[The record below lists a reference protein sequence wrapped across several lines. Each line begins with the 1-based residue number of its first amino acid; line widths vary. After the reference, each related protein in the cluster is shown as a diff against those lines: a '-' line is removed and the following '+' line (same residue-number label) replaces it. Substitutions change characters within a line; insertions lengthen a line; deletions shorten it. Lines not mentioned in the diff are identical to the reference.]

1 MMTDKMKLGLVFG
14 GMVIVFIIQLI
25 VGAPVDANMGEGNE
39 GEGLRL
45 RVIAHSDDSFD
56 QVVKRVVVFAVEDFL
71 NQHVQ
76 SHSVEFIMRNL
87 DGIRETIETVLTEVN
102 VELGVEIS
110 LEHHYFPDS
119 LGYYASLVIRLGDGS
134 GENWWC
140 FINPGVC
147 TVPDSVD
154 VSANEAQIEMRDE
167 LQGSFGR
174 RTIRFIGELFG
185 GGSDQQE
192 LAMGEIDWFLFDDER
207 Q

>member
-14 GMVIVFIIQLI
+14 GMVVVFAIQLI
-25 VGAPVDANMGEGNE
+25 VGMPVDANIGELND

-71 NQHVQ
+71 NQHEHGN
-76 SHSVEFIMRNL
+76 SADFIINNL
-87 DGIRETIETVLTEVN
+87 DKIRDTVDTVLAELN
-102 VELGVEIS
+102 VDIDVQIS
-110 LEHHYFPDS
+110 LEHHYFDDS
-119 LGYYASLVIRLGDGS
+119 SDYHASLVVRLGDGL

-147 TVPDSVD
+147 TVPNDEDIS
-154 VSANEAQIEMRDE
+154 SNEAQVEVRDE
-167 LQGSFGR
+167 LQDSFGM
-174 RTIRFIGELFG
+174 RTTKFIGGIFG
-185 GGSDQQE
+185 WESNHQE
-192 LAMGEIDWFLFDDER
+192 VAMGEIDWFLFDDER